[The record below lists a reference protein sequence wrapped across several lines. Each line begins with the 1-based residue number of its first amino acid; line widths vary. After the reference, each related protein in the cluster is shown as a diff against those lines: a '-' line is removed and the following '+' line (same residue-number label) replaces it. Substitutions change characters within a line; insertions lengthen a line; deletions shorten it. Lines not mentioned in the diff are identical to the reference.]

1 MTTLNKIN
9 MNFFSQIINLYRKG
23 IGNDTEQLPI
33 EKQIDKIIL
42 PVIRIIGFLSIFF
55 GVIYSI
61 NSTDNPIGMVVKW
74 LFIIFG
80 VLFSLIFIGSIST
93 IIKLLRKISNR

>member
-1 MTTLNKIN
+1 
-9 MNFFSQIINLYRKG
+9 MNFFSQILNVYRKG

-42 PVIRIIGFLSIFF
+42 PFIKIIGLLSIFY

-61 NSTDNPIGMVVKW
+61 NSTDNPIGMFVTW
-74 LFIIFG
+74 ISIIFG
-80 VLFSLIFIGSIST
+80 VLFSLILIGSIST